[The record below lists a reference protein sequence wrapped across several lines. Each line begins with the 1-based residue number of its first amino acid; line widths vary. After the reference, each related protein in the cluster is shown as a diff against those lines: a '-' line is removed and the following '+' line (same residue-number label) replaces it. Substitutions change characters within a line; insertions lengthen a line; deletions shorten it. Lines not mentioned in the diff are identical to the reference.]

1 MKFDRTET
9 FQSASLCS
17 SNTFHVRMVCCSA
30 RACEW
35 DYHRRYGTKT
45 RTNPTALTS
54 PLGTSWGGLLL
65 PLILPPLLNKYG
77 IPKTL
82 RFLGIAQGIILVIIL
97 PFIRGRLPESR
108 VHGPDARGR
117 STSGAPGQV
126 YFHNKIF
133 WFIILATLLQGLA
146 YFIPILWLPCAY
158 NTHPPKIDC
167 VSLAPFNSLRILL
180 ATEL

>member
-1 MKFDRTET
+1 MSEWF
-9 FQSASLCS
+9 
-17 SNTFHVRMVCCSA
+17 VA
-30 RACEW
+30 RRGLANGTITAGMIRILVQT
-35 DYHRRYGTKT
+35 RR
-45 RTNPTALTS
+45 PLTS

-82 RFLGIAQGIILVIIL
+82 RFLGIAQVIILVIIL

-117 STSGAPGQV
+117 SASGTPGQV
-126 YFHNKIF
+126 YLKNKIF
-133 WFIILATLLQGLA
+133 WFILLATLLQGLA

-158 NTHPPKIDC
+158 NTHPP
-167 VSLAPFNSLRILL
+167 
-180 ATEL
+180 